1 MKRLLFILISTLFYM
16 NCLAKEMPIQLYK
29 DTSNIRGID
38 DRSLSVEPTATYEG
52 NIIHIY
58 SSIPIESFQITVK
71 DAYNN
76 IIYSTVATSYSEHY
90 IFKLFDLKEGEYTL
104 ELTIGEEVFHGYLF
118 YS

>member
-1 MKRLLFILISTLFYM
+1 MRRLLFILISSLFYM
-16 NCLAKEMPIQLYK
+16 NCLAKEISIQLYK
-29 DTSNIRGID
+29 DNADDRIRD
-38 DRSLSVEPTATYEG
+38 KRSLSVEPTATYEG